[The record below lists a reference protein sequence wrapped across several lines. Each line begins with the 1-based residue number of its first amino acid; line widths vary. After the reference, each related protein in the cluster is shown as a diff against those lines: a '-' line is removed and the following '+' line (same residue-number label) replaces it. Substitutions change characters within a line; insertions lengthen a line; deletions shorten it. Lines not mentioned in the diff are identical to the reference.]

1 VVATREL
8 THFCRIQ
15 SEHPADEAHTVIK
28 NGRMLGG
35 LEPSRAFGDA
45 RYKWTREVQEILNQ
59 AFLVGNNQTMR
70 PPPSTFKTPPYVTS
84 TPVVT
89 HRKLSFLPLA
99 ASPPS
104 KPSSTLRFIVLATDG
119 LWDQLTSQEVV
130 ALVGGHLA
138 GLKGLIPKSTFH
150 DLVPTST
157 GTPTVEGKDKKHPKK
172 EDGAW
177 AFVDENVSS
186 HLIRNAFGGGDVRSL
201 RKLLSI
207 PAPFARSYR
216 DDVTVTVVW
225 WEDGREGEAKV
236 ESFIPEKTM
245 AKL

>member
-1 VVATREL
+1 MA
-8 THFCRIQ
+8 
-15 SEHPADEAHTVIK
+15 
-28 NGRMLGG
+28 
-35 LEPSRAFGDA
+35 
-45 RYKWTREVQEILNQ
+45 
-59 AFLVGNNQTMR
+59 GNNQSIR
-70 PPPSTFKTPPYVTS
+70 PPPTAFKTPPYVTS

-99 ASPPS
+99 TSPSS

-119 LWDQLTSQEVV
+119 LWDQLTSEEVV
-130 ALVGGHLA
+130 ALVGGHIA
-138 GLKGLIPKSTFH
+138 GLKGYIPKSSMPN
-150 DLVPTST
+150 LVPTST
-157 GTPTVEGKDKKHPKK
+157 GTPTVEGKDKKRAIKD
-172 EDGAW
+172 EGAW

-186 HLIRNAFGGGDVRSL
+186 HLIRNAFGGGDEKAL

-225 WEDGREGEAKV
+225 WEDGREKDTKIDNFA
-236 ESFIPEKTM
+236 PEKIK

>member
-1 VVATREL
+1 MASRSPRYVSIPKPYRRRPL
-8 THFCRIQ
+8 TPLR
-15 SEHPADEAHTVIK
+15 S
-28 NGRMLGG
+28 
-35 LEPSRAFGDA
+35 
-45 RYKWTREVQEILNQ
+45 LNR
-59 AFLVGNNQTMR
+59 AFLVGNGENIR
-70 PPPSTFKTPPYVTS
+70 PPPSTLQTPPYVTA

-89 HRKLSFLPLA
+89 HHKLSFLPLPDVPA
-99 ASPPS
+99 S

-130 ALVGGHLA
+130 ALIGGHLA
-138 GLKGLIPKSTFH
+138 GLKGKIPKSSMAN
-150 DLVPTST
+150 LVPTSA
-157 GTPTVEGKDKKHPKK
+157 GSPTIEGKDKRRTKK
-172 EDGAW
+172 DEGMW

-186 HLIRNAFGGGDVRSL
+186 HLIRNAFGGGDDSKL

-225 WEDGREGEAKV
+225 WEDGREGDAKV
-236 ESFIPEKTM
+236 EAFSEKAK

>member
-1 VVATREL
+1 
-8 THFCRIQ
+8 
-15 SEHPADEAHTVIK
+15 
-28 NGRMLGG
+28 
-35 LEPSRAFGDA
+35 
-45 RYKWTREVQEILNQ
+45 
-59 AFLVGNNQTMR
+59 MR
-70 PPPSTFKTPPYVTS
+70 PPPTAFKTPPYVTS

-99 ASPPS
+99 TSPSS

-119 LWDQLTSQEVV
+119 LWDQLTSEEVV
-130 ALVGGHLA
+130 ALVGGHIA
-138 GLKGLIPKSTFH
+138 GLKGYIPKSSMPN
-150 DLVPTST
+150 LVPTST
-157 GTPTVEGKDKKHPKK
+157 GTPTVEGKDKKRANKD
-172 EDGAW
+172 EGAW

-186 HLIRNAFGGGDVRSL
+186 HLIRNAFGGGDEKAL

-225 WEDGREGEAKV
+225 WEDGREKDAKIDN
-236 ESFIPEKTM
+236 FAPEKIK